1 MTMLPTTIPDDAQTN
16 EIKHN
21 VHQVM
26 LAAAY
31 RQQLSTMKQG
41 IFNSLPVAEQEI
53 SQAIDL
59 LDEAGL
65 LLTAYIELE
74 GNDLIEAV
82 GTAAA

>member
-1 MTMLPTTIPDDAQTN
+1 MTMLPTTTIDDAQTT
-16 EIKHN
+16 EIKRN

-82 GTAAA
+82 GINAA

>member
-1 MTMLPTTIPDDAQTN
+1 MLPTTTIDDAQTK
-16 EIKHN
+16 EIRRN

-41 IFNSLPVAEQEI
+41 IFNALPVAEHEI
-53 SQAIDL
+53 AQVVDL

-82 GTAAA
+82 GIDAA

>member
-1 MTMLPTTIPDDAQTN
+1 MTTLPTTEIDNAQTN
-16 EIKHN
+16 EIKRN

-41 IFNSLPVAEQEI
+41 LYNTLPIAEQEI

-82 GTAAA
+82 GIAAA